1 MSLSFNAPG
10 RRVLATGFL
19 VACLA
24 PGLGLAQPAPT
35 PTPNPDPSKA
45 DAPKPAAPSGV
56 MIRVGDTANVKFGLL
71 LQPQAD
77 WTQSAPSYGYVQNLF
92 IRRARFLVGGQMAK
106 NLYFFWETEN
116 SRLGQAT
123 ATTGK
128 SLTSGFQTLDAAA
141 EWRPLK
147 EFNLQA
153 GLIRVPTSR
162 EALKSAA
169 TSFALD
175 TSAYAFT
182 ATAAAG
188 GNAAG
193 RDTGVMARG
202 FFANDHFEYRFGGFQ
217 GSKDS
222 AAHNSLRWIGRVQ
235 YNLIDTEPYA
245 FPSYSANNLATKR
258 IIAFGAALDT
268 QKDYKGLSAD
278 MFVDYALGAGALLST
293 IQYQYLDGGTT
304 FSTLARSNVFTVEA
318 GYYCKESRLGM
329 YGRYEQREYTAA
341 DDKNERRALLGVNYY
356 PFGSHNLN
364 LKAAYGV
371 LYPPKG
377 SNTRQFTIQLQA
389 YYF

>member
-162 EALKSAA
+162 EALKS
-169 TSFALD
+169 
-175 TSAYAFT
+175 
-182 ATAAAG
+182 
-188 GNAAG
+188 
-193 RDTGVMARG
+193 
-202 FFANDHFEYRFGGFQ
+202 DHFEYRFGGFQ
-217 GSKDS
+217 GSKDP